1 MPSICILYATRE
13 GQTRRIAE
21 HVAAELRW
29 RGFAVTV
36 TNVRDHAA
44 QSSLKAC
51 TAAILAASVHA
62 GRHEPE
68 MLQFVKKHRG
78 ELECLPTAF
87 LSVTLSEA
95 GAERSDVTTEENAQ
109 FVADVQKVLD
119 RFFAETGW
127 HPERVKPVAGALLY
141 TQYNFLIRF
150 VMKRI
155 AKHAGGSTDTSRDYE
170 YTDWVA
176 LDRFVAELVEE
187 FTSSTTKTGSVPR
200 RNCSDSLGT
209 SGQPSL
215 ISGSES

>member
-21 HVAAELRW
+21 HVAAALRG
-29 RGFAVTV
+29 RGLAVTV

-44 QSSLKAC
+44 RCSLNAC

-62 GRHEPE
+62 GRHEPA
-68 MLQFVKKHRG
+68 MLQFVKEHRD
-78 ELECLPTAF
+78 ELERLPTAF

-95 GAERSDVTTEENAQ
+95 GAERSDATPEEHAQ
-109 FVADVQKVLD
+109 FVADVQQVLD

-141 TQYNFLIRF
+141 THYNVLIRF

-155 AKHAGGSTDTSRDYE
+155 AKHAGGSTDTSRDHE

-176 LDRFVAELVEE
+176 LDRFVAALVEE
-187 FTSSTTKTGSVPR
+187 FSASTTDTRSVSR
-200 RNCSDSLGT
+200 RN
-209 SGQPSL
+209 
-215 ISGSES
+215 GSESPGS

>member
-1 MPSICILYATRE
+1 MKSICILYATRE

-29 RGFAVTV
+29 HGFAVTV

-44 QSSLKAC
+44 RSSLNTC

-68 MLQFVKKHRG
+68 MLQFVKEHRG

-95 GAERSDVTTEENAQ
+95 GAERSNATPEEHAQ

-141 TQYNFLIRF
+141 THYNFLIRF

-155 AKHAGGSTDTSRDYE
+155 AKHTGGSTDTSRDHE
-170 YTDWVA
+170 YTDWVV

-187 FTSSTTKTGSVPR
+187 FSSPITETGSVPR
-200 RNCSDSLGT
+200 RNCAESPGT
-209 SGQPSL
+209 LGQPSL
-215 ISGSES
+215 ISGAES

>member
-1 MPSICILYATRE
+1 
-13 GQTRRIAE
+13 
-21 HVAAELRW
+21 
-29 RGFAVTV
+29 
-36 TNVRDHAA
+36 
-44 QSSLKAC
+44 
-51 TAAILAASVHA
+51 
-62 GRHEPE
+62 

-187 FTSSTTKTGSVPR
+187 FSSSATETGSVPR
-200 RNCSDSLGT
+200 RGRLM
-209 SGQPSL
+209 Q
-215 ISGSES
+215 ISPNREPECNAG